1 MSSNQTV
8 TEQVAIAAAS
18 MGGLAL
24 LLVLG
29 ILASSFIIIGKIPWY
44 SICFGFLCFTILFGF
59 ITSSVLYGIKDP
71 KAIEGLI
78 ISQTVLNGL
87 AIVLLGVLANFYI
100 NTSSKDASMYVLCML
115 PVTLILSII
124 SVSSTIMTKL
134 SIPPSP

>member
-1 MSSNQTV
+1 MSETV
-8 TEQVAIAAAS
+8 TEQIAIAAAS

-29 ILASSFIIIGKIPWY
+29 ILASSVVVIGKVPWY
-44 SICFGFLCFTILFGF
+44 SVSFGFLCFTIVFGL

-78 ISQTVLNGL
+78 ISQAVLNGL

-100 NTSSKDASMYVLCML
+100 NASTKDASMYILCML
-115 PVTLILSII
+115 PVILILSII

-134 SIPPSP
+134 SIPPSKA

>member
-1 MSSNQTV
+1 MSETV
-8 TEQVAIAAAS
+8 TEQIAIAAAS

-29 ILASSFIIIGKIPWY
+29 ILASSVVVVGKVPWY
-44 SICFGFLCFTILFGF
+44 SVSFGFLCFTIVFGL

-100 NTSSKDASMYVLCML
+100 NASTKDASMYILCML
-115 PVTLILSII
+115 PVILILSII

-134 SIPPSP
+134 SIPPSKA

>member
-1 MSSNQTV
+1 
-8 TEQVAIAAAS
+8 
-18 MGGLAL
+18 
-24 LLVLG
+24 
-29 ILASSFIIIGKIPWY
+29 
-44 SICFGFLCFTILFGF
+44 
-59 ITSSVLYGIKDP
+59 
-71 KAIEGLI
+71 
-78 ISQTVLNGL
+78 LNGL

>member
-24 LLVLG
+24 LIVIG
-29 ILASSFIIIGKIPWY
+29 ILASSVVVIGKLPWY
-44 SICFGFLCFTILFGF
+44 SVSFGFLCFTILFGL
-59 ITSSVLYGIKDP
+59 ITSSVLYGINDK

>member
-1 MSSNQTV
+1 MSETV
-8 TEQVAIAAAS
+8 TEQIAIAAAS

-29 ILASSFIIIGKIPWY
+29 ILASSVVVVGKVPWY
-44 SICFGFLCFTILFGF
+44 SVSFGFLCFTIVFGL

-78 ISQTVLNGL
+78 ISQAVLNGL

-100 NTSSKDASMYVLCML
+100 NASTKDASMYILCML
-115 PVTLILSII
+115 PVILILSII

-134 SIPPSP
+134 SIPPSKA